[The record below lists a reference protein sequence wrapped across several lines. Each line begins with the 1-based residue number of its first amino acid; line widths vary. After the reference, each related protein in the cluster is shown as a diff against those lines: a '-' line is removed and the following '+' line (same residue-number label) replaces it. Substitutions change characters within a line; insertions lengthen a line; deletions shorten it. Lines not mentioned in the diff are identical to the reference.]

1 MPNLLETVGN
11 RILMSTNPSEPTKP
25 IDLVRQ
31 FFLDSADLQK
41 LTSESCAESIVS
53 AVNSIVESLSSGK
66 KILLCGNGGSA
77 ADCQHMATELVSQ
90 MDPSSP
96 RRGLPAIA
104 LTTDTSFIT
113 AYSNDFNFDGIFE
126 RQVEALGFEG
136 DILIAIST
144 SGNSTNIIKAVKA
157 AQKKSM
163 KTIALTG
170 QLGDLKKI
178 ADISISIP
186 SKDTQKIQQSHL
198 VAEHIICLLVE
209 SNMFGSLG
217 GKN

>member
-1 MPNLLETVGN
+1 
-11 RILMSTNPSEPTKP
+11 MSTNHSDPTKP

-104 LTTDTSFIT
+104 FIT

-144 SGNSTNIIKAVKA
+144 SGSSTNIIKAVKA

-217 GKN
+217 GKK